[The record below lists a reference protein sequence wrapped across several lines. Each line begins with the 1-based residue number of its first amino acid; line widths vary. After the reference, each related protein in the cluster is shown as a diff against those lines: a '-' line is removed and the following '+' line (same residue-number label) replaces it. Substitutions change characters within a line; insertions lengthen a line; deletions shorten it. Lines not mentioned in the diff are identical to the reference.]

1 MEDEYSRLN
10 VKDKQKQITLK
21 NTMNAGDQ
29 INEKFYIKDKQQDHD
44 SSENELGL
52 EIEVQL
58 QKELNYED
66 QFEHIFSSRN

>member
-1 MEDEYSRLN
+1 
-10 VKDKQKQITLK
+10 
-21 NTMNAGDQ
+21 MNAGDQ

-66 QFEHIFSSRN
+66 